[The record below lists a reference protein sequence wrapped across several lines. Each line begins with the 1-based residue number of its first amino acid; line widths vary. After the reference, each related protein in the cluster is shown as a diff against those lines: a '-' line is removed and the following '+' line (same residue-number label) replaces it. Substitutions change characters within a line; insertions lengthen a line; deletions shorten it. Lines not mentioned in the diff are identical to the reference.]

1 MMRAIVVDDEEKA
14 RNVLKAIIGEHFSD
28 VEIIDMCEDVPAA
41 VKSILRHKPDVVF
54 LDVEM
59 PGYNGFQLLEF
70 FEEIDFNIIFTT
82 AYSEYAIRAFQVS
95 AVDYLLKPIQIEQL
109 ETALEKLRKQQ
120 AANNKE
126 IFENLRFNLHD
137 GPVKKIAL
145 PSSGGVMFVKT
156 EDIIYLKADGSYT
169 HFFLNNGRNVL
180 ISRKLK
186 EFEKALNETIG
197 FFRPHRSYI
206 INGERVAEYL
216 RTDGG
221 SVIMDNGDQVPIA
234 RDSREDFL
242 NFIGIK

>member
-1 MMRAIVVDDEEKA
+1 MRAIVVDDEEKA
-14 RNVLKAIIGEHFSD
+14 RNVLKAIIGEHFPD
-28 VEIIDMCEDVPAA
+28 VEIVDLCEDVPAA
-41 VKSILRHKPDVVF
+41 VKSILKHKPDVVL

-70 FEEIDFNIIFTT
+70 FEEIDFSIIFTT

-109 ETALEKLRKQQ
+109 EIALEKLRNRQSTQ
-120 AANNKE
+120 SKE
-126 IFENLRFNLHD
+126 LFDNLRLNMQD

-169 HFFLNNGRNVL
+169 QFFLSSGRHVL

-206 INGERVAEYL
+206 INGDKVTEYL
-216 RTDGG
+216 RADGG
-221 SVIMDNGDQVPIA
+221 SVVMDNGDQVPIA
-234 RDSREDFL
+234 RDSREEFL
-242 NFIGIK
+242 NFIGMK